1 MRTQGT
7 HLAVLALAAMVA
19 AGCTTSDDGSTDNA
33 ADSTRA
39 TPVAASTSIGSTGL
53 ADGITVIGSGVA
65 TGAPDIARITVGVE
79 VLRDDV
85 QQALDAANTATTTVL
100 GVLDEQGIAEQDRQ
114 TRDFSIYPDQRGGE
128 DGRIELAGYRVRNL
142 VEATVRDIDAV
153 GAVLQAAAE
162 AAGDDARIEGVQF
175 ALDDDGAQLTA
186 AREAALADARE
197 KAQQYAELIDAEL
210 GEPIAVQETTLGSPR
225 AATEGAADMAA
236 ASVPIEPGAQ
246 DVVVQVTVRWTVQ
259 RS

>member
-7 HLAVLALAAMVA
+7 RLAVLALASMVV
-19 AGCTTSDDGSTDNA
+19 AGCTTSDDGPV
-33 ADSTRA
+33 ADTTSSRGA
-39 TPVAASTSIGSTGL
+39 TPVAASTSTGVTGS
-53 ADGITVIGSGVA
+53 ADGITVTGSGVA
-65 TGAPDIARITVGVE
+65 TGAPDVARITVGVE

-85 QQALDAANTATTTVL
+85 QQALDAANTATAEVL
-100 GVLDEQGIAEQDRQ
+100 AVLDEQGIAEQDRQ

-142 VEATVRDIDAV
+142 VEATVRDVDAV

-162 AAGDDARIEGVQF
+162 AAGDDARVEGVQF
-175 ALDDDGAQLTA
+175 TLEDDGAQLTA

-197 KAQQYAELIDAEL
+197 KAEQYAGLIGAEL
-210 GEPIAVQETTLGSPR
+210 GEPVAVQETTLGQPR
-225 AATEGAADMAA
+225 AATEGAADMAD

-246 DVVVQVTVRWTVQ
+246 DVVVQVTVRWTV
-259 RS
+259 RPT